1 MAHVSSIVARL
12 RESPLQQFDL
22 SSAAD
27 QLCRQHGHH
36 WRERVF
42 TPLVTLRLFLIQ
54 ILHGNTAI
62 THLRQLSGMDFATSS
77 YDEARARLPLQVLL
91 GLLQFL
97 VQTAQKAEM
106 LVSPR
111 LLGQRIF
118 LVDGS
123 SFSMSD
129 TLELRQHFGLPAG
142 QKLGVGYP
150 TAKLMGL
157 LDAATGLFC
166 QMLAL
171 PLFVHDL
178 RAGIGLHPCLRP
190 GDILL
195 GDRAFCS
202 FAHFCL
208 LSAAGVSGC
217 FRLHQR
223 RKTDRLGRV
232 RWSKPD
238 KCPAWMN
245 SAQFALL
252 PQFLDVRITRH
263 VLVEK
268 GLRTQVVF
276 LASTLLDEKTWSQQ
290 RLAEL
295 YGLRWRIETCF
306 DHLKTTMKMN
316 VLKCQTLQ
324 GVLKELAV
332 YLLVYNLVRLLMLQA
347 AVRQQVGAWQIS
359 LIDACRFLAVR
370 MIGLPGVP
378 KLVVNPLRP
387 GRFEPRMV
395 RRRPKAYPLMK
406 RPRAEIKARLHPRC
420 TVPC

>member
-1 MAHVSSIVARL
+1 MAHVSSVLARL
-12 RESPLQQFDL
+12 RQSPLEQFDL
-22 SSAAD
+22 SSTVN
-27 QLCRQHGHH
+27 QLCRQLGHE
-36 WRERVF
+36 WRERLF

-62 THLRQLSGMDFATSS
+62 THLRQLSGIAFAPSS
-77 YDEARARLPLQVLL
+77 YDEARGRLPLEVLL
-91 GLLQFL
+91 GLLHFL
-97 VQTAQKAEM
+97 VETARKTDT
-106 LVSPR
+106 LLSPR

-118 LVDGS
+118 LLDGS

-129 TLELRQHFGLPAG
+129 TPELRRHFGLPSG
-142 QKLGVGYP
+142 QKIGVGYP
-150 TAKLMGL
+150 TAKIMGL

-171 PLFVHDL
+171 PLFVHDM

-208 LSAAGVSGC
+208 LSAAGVFGC

-232 RWSKPD
+232 RWPKPK
-238 KCPAWMN
+238 KCPAWMTRV
-245 SAQFALL
+245 QFALL
-252 PQFLDVRITRH
+252 PAFFELRITRH
-263 VLVEK
+263 VIVEK
-268 GLRTQVVF
+268 GFRTRAIF
-276 LASTLLDEKTWSQQ
+276 LASTLLDEQAWSEQ
-290 RLAEL
+290 RLLEL

-316 VLKCQTLQ
+316 VLKCQTLE
-324 GVLKELAV
+324 GVLKELAM

-347 AVRQQVGAWQIS
+347 AARQGVSAWQIS
-359 LIDACRFLAVR
+359 LIDTCRFLAVR
-370 MIGLPGVP
+370 MIGLAGVE
-378 KLVVNPLRP
+378 KLIVNPVRP
-387 GRFEPRMV
+387 GRVEPRVV

-406 RPRAEIKARLHPRC
+406 RPRAELKAQLQAGQEN
-420 TVPC
+420 PC